1 MDLMEAILGQV
12 SQIRAL
18 QLPDHNP
25 VSSAIMMA
33 MSAHSEVICE
43 AQKK

>member
-12 SQIRAL
+12 FQIRAL
-18 QLPDHNP
+18 QLLDHNP

-33 MSAHSEVICE
+33 MFAHSEVICE